1 LPHLQQGR
9 TGRRHQSGGAMRG
22 AASLRSLSGSTSLT
36 GVGAALSPR
45 RTSPALSPG
54 GAVRGPGRSQSDG
67 FAGARN
73 KGGGRVLD
81 DGRGTLADRIT
92 AWSQHRHAGAGGWVR
107 SGSAA
112 VAGGAPGWES
122 RAGLRAMSQRGDS
135 AACVRGRGE
144 DDAAE
149 DEPSPGR
156 GSGDLVL
163 SGADW
168 YALEGYRRSVGYAE
182 NGRSLSSPLD
192 ARASKQRA
200 AMTMMV
206 MLLDALATKKTDDA
220 AVIINSVKIH
230 SRLPDVPGKTVSRRF
245 NLPQG
250 VADGADGAN
259 GANVGARG
267 DAHSGDGSNHG
278 ARVDSH
284 GHSMLV
290 NGHANGSVSN
300 PSHLSNGA
308 LNGSPLDGPMHA
320 PHQAPKH
327 VRGVNGPEDAAEL
340 ERLFEAAL
348 IVHRGKPGL
357 EAARP
362 NPYTGDKLPEDLAM
376 HVPVRD
382 CIWSR
387 PVDEDKLP
395 AFFSQLLQQWEAASV
410 FQQTPSA
417 VGEGESAASA
427 PAPIGASRPGRTT
440 TWVKASRD
448 HGQMVREQVME
459 HPEWGKAAMVR
470 QLYSEQVCH

>member
-1 LPHLQQGR
+1 MPHLLEQGR

-122 RAGLRAMSQRGDS
+122 RAGLPCRAMSQRGDS

-149 DEPSPGR
+149 DEHSPGR

-168 YALEGYRRSVGYAE
+168 YALEGCRRSVGYAE
-182 NGRSLSSPLD
+182 NGRSPTSPLD
-192 ARASKQRA
+192 VRASKQRA
-200 AMTMMV
+200 AMTMV
-206 MLLDALATKKTDDA
+206 VLLDALATKKTDDS

-230 SRLPDVPGKTVSRRF
+230 SRLADVPGKTVSRRF

-250 VADGADGAN
+250 VADGANDAH
-259 GANVGARG
+259 GANVCARV
-267 DAHSGDGSNHG
+267 DAHSGDGMNRS
-278 ARVDSH
+278 ARVEHSN
-284 GHSMLV
+284 GHSTLV

-308 LNGSPLDGPMHA
+308 RNGSPLDGPMHA

-362 NPYTGDKLPEDLAM
+362 NPYTAHP
-376 HVPVRD
+376 
-382 CIWSR
+382 
-387 PVDEDKLP
+387 
-395 AFFSQLLQQWEAASV
+395 
-410 FQQTPSA
+410 
-417 VGEGESAASA
+417 
-427 PAPIGASRPGRTT
+427 PGFCRTH
-440 TWVKASRD
+440 R
-448 HGQMVREQVME
+448 G
-459 HPEWGKAAMVR
+459 
-470 QLYSEQVCH
+470 